1 MMKKLSTAKNGE
13 IGRISS
19 IEGDGRFLNRV
30 TSIGLTLGSTV
41 QVIQNQKKR
50 PLLVYTRDTMIAI
63 NPKECEKIMLE
74 VILN

>member
-74 VILN
+74 VLLN

>member
-1 MMKKLSTAKNGE
+1 MVKNLSTAKNGE

-41 QVIQNQKKR
+41 QVIQNQKKH

>member
-1 MMKKLSTAKNGE
+1 MVKNLSTAKNGE

-74 VILN
+74 VLLN

>member
-50 PLLVYTRDTMIAI
+50 PLLVYTRDTIDCHQ
-63 NPKECEKIMLE
+63 P
-74 VILN
+74 

>member
-1 MMKKLSTAKNGE
+1 MVKKLSTAKNGE

-63 NPKECEKIMLE
+63 NHKECEKITLE